1 MYNSLQ
7 HFNEFGTRK
16 IEETIKNFINEKKD
30 LADLVLSLQ
39 ESLFELGRN
48 ILTEVLEDMDEYLR
62 NCGVRKKDWE
72 IVRKDQTGL
81 LTSFG
86 TIRYNRTY
94 FKPKKEGSRKYLV
107 DEIVGINPHDRVSA
121 DVVINA
127 VDEAIDSSYSKA
139 GEKVAYMDEISKQ
152 SVMNKIHQI
161 EVTDAP
167 IHAQEKKDIRI
178 IYIEADEDHVAL
190 QKKGEVD
197 KAVKKYKIS
206 MPKLVYVHEGID
218 GEKSTKDR
226 KVLKNV
232 RYFGGEINT
241 EELWLKVAEYIDTIY
256 NEESIE
262 TIYISGDGAPWIRQG
277 TQWIPK
283 SKFVLDKYHMNK
295 YIKAATGHFNDEG
308 TMYYDL
314 KDAIEWP
321 DKNMVKG
328 VFKQIIEKTDSDTKK
343 EAVKNAQKY
352 ILNNWDGIEIQS
364 QRGEE
369 IIGCSAEGHVS
380 HVLSDRLSSRP
391 KGWSK
396 IGIAQMSQLR
406 IYKKNGGKIYDLVMA
421 QKVKEQKEK
430 KIQIQ
435 ETLIKSLRN
444 ATTKYQNAVNTNITA
459 IDIGHK
465 TGLYKG
471 LKTIMGIR

>member
-16 IEETIKNFINEKKD
+16 IEEAIKNFINEKKD
-30 LADLVLSLQ
+30 LADLVLGLQ

-62 NCGVRKKDWE
+62 NCGIRKKEWE
-72 IVRKDQTGL
+72 IVRKDQTSL

-86 TIRYNRTY
+86 TIKYKRTY
-94 FKPKKEGSRKYLV
+94 FKHKREGSRKYLV

-127 VDEAIDSSYSKA
+127 IDEAIDSSYSKA

-167 IHAQEKKDIRI
+167 IYVQEKKDIKI
-178 IYIEADEDHVAL
+178 LYIEADEDHVAL
-190 QKKGEVD
+190 QKRGEIEKD
-197 KAVKKYKIS
+197 LKKNKIA

-218 GEKSTKDR
+218 REKSTKDR

-241 EELWLKVAEYIDTIY
+241 EELWLKVAEYIDAKY
-256 NEESIE
+256 NEENIE
-262 TIYISGDGAPWIRQG
+262 KIYISGDGASWIRQG
-277 TQWIPK
+277 TQWITK
-283 SKFVLDKYHMNK
+283 SKFVLDRYHMNK
-295 YIKAATGHFNDEG
+295 YIKAATAHLDDEG
-308 TMYYDL
+308 TMYYAI

-321 DKNMVKG
+321 DRDMVKD
-328 VFKQIIEKTDSDTKK
+328 VFKEIIEKTESDTKK
-343 EAVKNAQKY
+343 EVVKNARKY

-364 QRGEE
+364 ERGEE

-396 IGIAQMSQLR
+396 IGVAQMSQLR
-406 IYKKNGGKIYDLVMA
+406 IYKENGGKIYDLVMA
-421 QKVKEQKEK
+421 QKIKEEKEK

-444 ATTKYQNAVNTNITA
+444 VTTKYENAVNANITV
-459 IDIGHK
+459 IDAGHK
-465 TGLYKG
+465 TGLYNS
-471 LKTIMGIR
+471 LKTIIGIR

>member
-283 SKFVLDKYHMNK
+283 SKFVL
-295 YIKAATGHFNDEG
+295 I
-308 TMYYDL
+308 
-314 KDAIEWP
+314 
-321 DKNMVKG
+321 
-328 VFKQIIEKTDSDTKK
+328 
-343 EAVKNAQKY
+343 
-352 ILNNWDGIEIQS
+352 
-364 QRGEE
+364 
-369 IIGCSAEGHVS
+369 
-380 HVLSDRLSSRP
+380 
-391 KGWSK
+391 
-396 IGIAQMSQLR
+396 
-406 IYKKNGGKIYDLVMA
+406 
-421 QKVKEQKEK
+421 
-430 KIQIQ
+430 
-435 ETLIKSLRN
+435 
-444 ATTKYQNAVNTNITA
+444 NTI
-459 IDIGHK
+459 
-465 TGLYKG
+465 
-471 LKTIMGIR
+471 